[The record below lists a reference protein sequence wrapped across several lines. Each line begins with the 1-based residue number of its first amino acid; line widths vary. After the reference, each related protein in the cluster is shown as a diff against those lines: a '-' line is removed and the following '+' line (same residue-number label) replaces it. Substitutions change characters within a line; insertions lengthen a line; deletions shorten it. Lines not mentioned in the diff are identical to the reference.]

1 MSEMADEF
9 ILQGAEGRVC
19 STLFMGRP
27 AVLKER
33 LSKSYRVKEL
43 DKKINKQR
51 LLQEARCI
59 VKSRRAGVA
68 CPRLVPNLLAN
79 KISY

>member
-1 MSEMADEF
+1 MADEF

-59 VKSRRAGVA
+59 VKSRRAGVS